1 MSISSIQKKRKEA
14 EFIKKLVQKGIEP
27 NNFELNKLLTEY
39 FDNHTMGMPYYS
51 PIKQKPYEESNK
63 ADYNHNFKTLQEDIE
78 TIYEANIEA
87 NNRAVA
93 MQEYYDSEKSKV
105 YHALSKLAL
114 RTDNIREALKSNSR
128 IKQYV
133 QAFDTLYDV
142 EYYGNAKR
150 NIPYTTAFVDL
161 LQKAVYTDKA
171 NANVNKINIS
181 YANVIVNGLS
191 DFIHISKK
199 GDIAKVLTDT
209 ISDQYIITGQ
219 TKSDSKKE
227 IEIILDFGKKIEF
240 NSVFFKF
247 TSTRNMCCQLL
258 LSDDGTNYI
267 SVYDITSTEHAEWNF
282 RTKTAQYVKIICI
295 KDEADAYLVSND
307 NTYYEYYYVLKNISI
322 AREEFESKSVFVS
335 KVIDFDDLTSVI
347 KLDATDMIF
356 NHTRIDYFIGFDNG
370 VDRIGWDAIE
380 NHKEHALFMFEKRH
394 KIVNYHYGEFGEH
407 GKTIEAYSIFN
418 LPKNVNHNSI
428 KVTPGY
434 NMWSVYRY
442 NRKNGDSDDGY
453 ALHTHDFSEFV
464 NNCTKTQLFMDC
476 ENYSTFKIDSNVLY
490 IMTQYVSLEQS
501 MNLYD
506 NFIKI
511 MEDNGKDQY
520 KDAQIKVFVN
530 GYEITSD
537 DNDKYSFALRKGVNK
552 IQIAI
557 YVPSKTA
564 TTRKLY
570 HNINFKAL
578 TNNVFA
584 CVPMKYTSNTI
595 LDKTL
600 GDTYQYFTIK
610 NGTVY
615 VKCNPH
621 DMIKSDLQDMG
632 YFITYSCLREDMV
645 DYFED
650 NHIKFRIMAVLNSS
664 DKNVSPKLIDFRIT
678 GR

>member
-1 MSISSIQKKRKEA
+1 MSISSIQRKRKET
-14 EFIKKLVQKGIEP
+14 EFTKELVQKGIEP

-63 ADYNHNFKTLQEDIE
+63 ADYNHNFETLQEDIE
-78 TIYEANIEA
+78 TVYEADIEA

-105 YHALSKLAL
+105 FHALCKLAL
-114 RTDNIREALKSNSR
+114 RTDNIKDALKSNSR

-171 NANVNKINIS
+171 NANVNKVNIA

-191 DFIHISKK
+191 VFTNIKTQ
-199 GDIAKVLTDT
+199 GDIEKVLTDT
-209 ISDQYIITGQ
+209 ISDQYIITAQ
-219 TKSDSKKE
+219 SRTDDKKD
-227 IEIILDFGKKIEF
+227 IEIVVDLRRELEF

-247 TSTRNMCCQLL
+247 ISTRNMTCQLL
-258 LSDDGTNYI
+258 LSDDGENYI
-267 SVYDITSTEHAEWNF
+267 PVYDITSTEHAEWNF
-282 RTKTAQYVKIICI
+282 RTKAAQYIKIICS
-295 KDEADAYLVSND
+295 KDEADANLTTNGS
-307 NTYYEYYYVLKNISI
+307 TFFEYYYVLKNISI
-322 AREEFESKSVFVS
+322 AREEFETKSIFVS

-347 KLDATDMIF
+347 RLDATDMIF

-370 VDRIGWDAIE
+370 IDKIGWDAIE
-380 NHKEHALFMFEKRH
+380 NHKDHPLFMFQKRH
-394 KIVNYHYGEFGEH
+394 KIANYHIEEFGWH
-407 GKTIEAYSIFN
+407 GETIDAYSIYD
-418 LPKNVNHNSI
+418 LPKNVNRNSI

-434 NMWSVYRY
+434 NMWSVNRY
-442 NRKNGDSDDGY
+442 NRKAGDSDDGY
-453 ALHTHDFSEFV
+453 GLATHDFSDFV
-464 NNCTKTQLFMDC
+464 DKCNKTQLFMDC
-476 ENYSTFKIDSNVLY
+476 ENYSSFKIQSNVLY
-490 IMTQYVSLEQS
+490 IMTQYISLEQS
-501 MNLYD
+501 MSIYD
-506 NFIKI
+506 NFIKVV
-511 MEDNGKDQY
+511 EENGKDQY
-520 KDAQIKVFVN
+520 KDAQIKVFLN
-530 GYEITSD
+530 GYEIIAD
-537 DNDKYSFALRKGVNK
+537 DNEKYSFAMRKGVNK
-552 IQIAI
+552 VQIAI
-557 YVPSKTA
+557 YVPSNTA

-578 TNNVFA
+578 TNDVFA

-610 NGTVY
+610 NNKIY

-650 NHIKFRIMAVLNSS
+650 NHIQFRIMAVFNSN
-664 DKNVSPKLIDFRIT
+664 DKNVSPKLIDFRLT